1 MSFLNMSGV
10 FTTAIKDALQDMKL
24 GAKLKKRPFEHLLN
38 NTGVNLA
45 DLLLNLQ
52 DQRLPHREFI
62 EKVCE
67 ETIQKLTGH
76 GYKAAQPWLED
87 MMESDMSRLSMTT

>member
-1 MSFLNMSGV
+1 
-10 FTTAIKDALQDMKL
+10 L
-24 GAKLKKRPFEHLLN
+24 GLCKMWHLLN
-38 NTGVNLA
+38 NSGANLA

-76 GYKAAQPWLED
+76 ALYGNLCFYLDKKGLKIVRTLDNVRTRVSPLVYLYV
-87 MMESDMSRLSMTT
+87 RIIVNFV